1 MFNDF
6 WQNEVPLKNNTQSM
20 ACAHPKTGPLTPR
33 RSVPRH
39 GRGRSGPAKPLH
51 AAVTS
56 SKMNPI
62 AREKAFREFG
72 GKAMRQG
79 VLVAAFAVAA
89 TSAAFAQGAPNG
101 FNDTQREGLRLF
113 SQSCGVCHTLVQ
125 QRTRQYGPVLSRE
138 TLGGDEELMREYI
151 SNGTPRMPGFRYY
164 FEPEQI
170 SSIVQY
176 IKTVAPPAQPAG
188 AR

>member
-1 MFNDF
+1 
-6 WQNEVPLKNNTQSM
+6 
-20 ACAHPKTGPLTPR
+20 
-33 RSVPRH
+33 
-39 GRGRSGPAKPLH
+39 
-51 AAVTS
+51 
-56 SKMNPI
+56 
-62 AREKAFREFG
+62 
-72 GKAMRQG
+72 MRQG
-79 VLVAAFAVAA
+79 VLVAAFVVAA